1 MTIILASAS
10 PRRMQLL
17 SQIGCEF
24 SVQTSD
30 YAEMPLTDLPPAEV
44 AVSHARAKALDI
56 AARSSQD
63 DIVIGADTIVVLQ
76 NRILGKPKGLKDAR
90 RMLAELTGQEHHVIT
105 GVAVVCGSQVFTD
118 FAVTVVHMRPCS
130 MQEIEHYLA
139 TGEYHDK
146 AGAYAIQGYGALL
159 VDSISGCYSN
169 VVGLP
174 LTTLAKLLKKVGIS
188 LL

>member
-10 PRRMQLL
+10 PRRMELL
-17 SQIGCEF
+17 SQVGCEF
-24 SVQTSD
+24 TVQASD
-30 YAEMPLTDLPPAEV
+30 YREENSLELPPAEM
-44 AVSHARAKALDI
+44 AVRHARAKALDV
-56 AARSSQD
+56 AAKSSMD
-63 DIVIGADTIVVLQ
+63 DVIIGADTIVVFQ
-76 NRILGKPKGLKDAR
+76 NRIFGKPKGLKEAR
-90 RMLAELTGQEHHVIT
+90 RMLLELSGQEHHVIT
-105 GVAVVCGSQVFTD
+105 GVAVVRGSMVFTD

-130 MQEIEHYLA
+130 VEELDRYLA

-159 VDSISGCYSN
+159 IDSISGCYSN

-174 LTTLAKLLKKVGIS
+174 LTTLAKLLQKAGVT